1 MLFEVESQIVF
12 KLAFIG
18 ELAFWRGEF
27 GTEDS
32 SRTKTLCV
40 CRLSK
45 SAVCVLASI
54 LLFLFLPIPIIFALL
69 VVAGLGSIV
78 WVRFRGF
85 LLGFPG

>member
-1 MLFEVESQIVF
+1 MLFEVNPQIVF

-32 SRTKTLCV
+32 SRTKTLCIL
-40 CRLSK
+40 RLSK
-45 SAVCVLASI
+45 SAVCVLARI

-69 VVAGLGSIV
+69 MVTGLGSIV
-78 WVRFRGF
+78 WVRFCGF
-85 LLGFPG
+85 LLSFSG